1 MGKNPVLDLVTA
13 ELGEFNHLFCDS
25 VSSLVSGEEALVDIY
40 HTYIYLN
47 LSRSIGNM
55 IFFFCVENIF
65 LYFFSVI
72 LK

>member
-40 HTYIYLN
+40 HTSIYPN

-55 IFFFCVENIF
+55 IFFFF
-65 LYFFSVI
+65 A
-72 LK
+72 